1 MTKYK
6 IILLL
11 LMVTIVTSCNKQSQ
25 GDSLQMSAMRG
36 TGVLQPKDTN
46 SFSFIAFGDSQG
58 ETNNTTLKAIFK
70 SMKTVSPKPSFAL
83 SLGDIIHGEPSST
96 DDFTTQI
103 ERHLGDV
110 LKLHK
115 LAGIPVFNAPGNHE
129 MDDWIANQEKPS
141 KRMRT
146 AYETIVGSTYGSF
159 DYGNSHFI
167 ILNTEDILPVG
178 MGSSD
183 LEEGKEFSY
192 IGEEQLAWLKS
203 DLDANKKARHII
215 VAMHYPIHAHY
226 PKRDN
231 LFDKSRTSLINLFA
245 KYPNISFVLASHE
258 HQYYNSLDP
267 ENHDIVAPFKY
278 GDATQYLISGGAGA
292 SMKYFPL
299 PGGFHHYLLFEV
311 DGDNIS
317 VTIKRIIE

>member
-1 MTKYK
+1 
-6 IILLL
+6 
-11 LMVTIVTSCNKQSQ
+11 
-25 GDSLQMSAMRG
+25 MSAMRG
-36 TGVLQPKDTN
+36 TGTLQPKN
-46 SFSFIAFGDSQG
+46 ANPFSFIVFGDSQG
-58 ETNNTTLKAIFK
+58 ETNSTTLKAIFK
-70 SMKTVSPKPSFAL
+70 DMETVSPKPSFAL

-96 DDFTTQI
+96 DNFTAQI

-129 MDDWIANQEKPS
+129 MDDWIAHEEKPS

-159 DYGNSHFI
+159 NYGDSHFI
-167 ILNTEDILPVG
+167 ILNTEDIPPVG
-178 MGSSD
+178 MEGPSPEE
-183 LEEGKEFSY
+183 LKEGKEFSY
-192 IGEEQLAWLKS
+192 IGEEQLAWLQS
-203 DLDANKKARHII
+203 DLEANKETRHII
-215 VAMHYPIHAHY
+215 VAMHYPIYAHH

-231 LFDKSRTSLINLFA
+231 LFGESRTALINLFT

-267 ENHDIVAPFKY
+267 ENHDTVVPFKS
-278 GDATQYLISGGAGA
+278 GDPTQYLISGGAGA

-317 VTIKRIIE
+317 VTIKRIL